1 MLNSAVKQTIKS
13 IFNKS
18 INSFRRLSIYKRL
31 VSSFLLIILI
41 PNLIISYYS
50 FSISS
55 REMDR
60 NISSSTRQMIIN
72 VAASISGKLA
82 LYESIAAKINSNSQ
96 MRSLLEECREI
107 GNSQYNSREL
117 KIKYDEN
124 KKEIGNILYQ
134 TASSSDIS
142 NLEIVNEYDEF
153 TQLDYASKIKGASL
167 NDKDT
172 YRKTENYIKAIESD
186 GSPIW
191 VDTSKDMG
199 VFRYED
205 SKTSNLANYI
215 TLLKCMPDAGR
226 NNPLGIIVINIPIE
240 VFNGMTDLQ
249 NMYAENEVLFL
260 AGKKGIIA
268 VLNETYIVK
277 RMPNKELLNE
287 ISLKK
292 SGNMTRK
299 ISNSEVIVVF
309 DTFSKMDMSIIYTVE
324 REKIFSGIYLIRNI
338 IIEITFICIL
348 CAALLSYF
356 VTASISVPL
365 KKLKKTMEK
374 VGENGLEL
382 EYKDNQKDEIGVLGY
397 RFNVMLLRIR
407 NLLDNLI
414 SEELL
419 RKNEE
424 IRRKEAELD
433 ALQMQIKPHF
443 LYNTL
448 DLIRCNALLEEN
460 GEGKISKMIAAFSNL
475 LRFNTIKT
483 DKLVDINEEIEHI
496 NAYVR
501 VLKFI
506 KKIELCV
513 EVEIEDP
520 TILYNKITKFT
531 LQPIVENAIKHGLS
545 EMDSNSKIKIHASK
559 HEGDIFIEI
568 TDNGT
573 GIPEDQCNYLNSGLK
588 NGNLPGKS
596 IGLKNVNERIKLYF
610 GEEFGLKIVSE
621 DGEYTS
627 VIIHIPDE

>member
-1 MLNSAVKQTIKS
+1 MNFSVIKKKLK
-13 IFNKS
+13 IIIKID

-31 VSSFLLIILI
+31 VLSFLIIILI

-50 FSISS
+50 FNISS
-55 REMDR
+55 REMDK
-60 NISSSTRQMIIN
+60 NISSSTRQVLRDVASSIN
-72 VAASISGKLA
+72 GKLV
-82 LYESIAAKINSNSQ
+82 LYESLAAKINSNN
-96 MRSLLEECREI
+96 RIRNLLEECRKI
-107 GNSQYNSREL
+107 NSSQYINKEM

-142 NLEIVNEYDEF
+142 NLEIVSEYDEF
-153 TQLDYASKIKGASL
+153 TQIDYAGKIAGASL
-167 NDKDT
+167 NET
-172 YRKTENYIKAIESD
+172 AAYRKTENYLKAINAD

-191 VDTSKDMG
+191 ADTSKDVG

-205 SKTSNLANYI
+205 SKVSNIANYI
-215 TLLKCMPDAGR
+215 TLLKCIPDVGH
-226 NNPLGIIVINIPIE
+226 NNPLGMIVINIPIN
-240 VFNGMTDLQ
+240 VFNGIADLQ

-260 AGKKGIIA
+260 AGKKGIISI
-268 VLNETYIVK
+268 LNKTYIVK
-277 RMPNKELLNE
+277 RMPDKEILNE

-292 SGNMTRK
+292 SGNITRK

-324 REKIFSGIYLIRNI
+324 REQIFRGIYLVRNI

-365 KKLKKTMEK
+365 KKLKNTMEK

-382 EYKDNQKDEIGVLGY
+382 EYKDNYKDEIGVLGY
-397 RFNVMLLRIR
+397 RFNIMLLRIR

-414 SEELL
+414 NEELL

-448 DLIRCNALLEEN
+448 DLIRCNAMLEEN
-460 GEGKISKMIAAFSNL
+460 GEGKISKMIASFSNL

-483 DKLVDINEEIEHI
+483 DKLVDINEEIDHI
-496 NAYVR
+496 YAYIN
-501 VLKFI
+501 VLKLI
-506 KKIELCV
+506 KKKELSV
-513 EVEIEDP
+513 ELYLEDP
-520 TILYNKITKFT
+520 AICYNKITKFT
-531 LQPIVENAIKHGLS
+531 FQPIVENAIKHGLLG
-545 EMDSNSKIKIHASK
+545 MDSKGVIYIHAFMS
-559 HEGDIFIEI
+559 EGNIYIEI
-568 TDNGT
+568 RDNGK
-573 GIPEDQCNYLNSGLK
+573 GISEEQCNYLNSGLE
-588 NGNLPGKS
+588 NGDLPGKS
-596 IGLKNVNERIKLYF
+596 IGLKNVNERIKLFF
-610 GEEFGLKIVSE
+610 GENFGLKIVSE
-621 DGEYTS
+621 VGKYTS
-627 VIIHIPDE
+627 VIIHIPIE